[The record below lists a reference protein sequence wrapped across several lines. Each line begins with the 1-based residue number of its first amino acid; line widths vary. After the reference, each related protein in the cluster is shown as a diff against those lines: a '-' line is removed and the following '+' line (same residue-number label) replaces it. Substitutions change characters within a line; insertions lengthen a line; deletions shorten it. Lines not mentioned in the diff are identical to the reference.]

1 MSVEEVRWGREIR
14 FTICFPNKLLP
25 MQAIKARLT
34 ALVFFAG
41 SLATLQ
47 AQDPGFRVPA
57 SPKPSAN
64 SQGGGGSSG
73 TLTGA
78 AVLTSMEVLDNT
90 KPIQPGY
97 IVSIRILEDR
107 KEAVTQKVAVT
118 GEVQVPYIG
127 LVRAAG
133 RTCRDLAYTIKRDL
147 EKSFFISA
155 TVVIA
160 IDQIPDTPGGTYGV
174 ELETY
179 TMFGFVLKQGKYD
192 LPATEDVTI
201 SQAILRAGG
210 FAQFAD
216 KEHVRIV
223 RTTPQGEKS
232 ILVDVSSIMVKGQMQ
247 KDIYLRKND
256 VVIIPEKTVNF

>member
-1 MSVEEVRWGREIR
+1 
-14 FTICFPNKLLP
+14 
-25 MQAIKARLT
+25 
-34 ALVFFAG
+34 
-41 SLATLQ
+41 
-47 AQDPGFRVPA
+47 
-57 SPKPSAN
+57 
-64 SQGGGGSSG
+64 
-73 TLTGA
+73 
-78 AVLTSMEVLDNT
+78 MEVLDSSRT
-90 KPIQPGY
+90 IQPGY
-97 IVSIRILEDR
+97 VVSIRILEDR
-107 KEAVTQKVAVT
+107 KDAVQQKVAVT

-133 RTCRDLAYTIKRDL
+133 RSCKELAYSIKRDL

-160 IDQIPDTPGGTYGV
+160 IDQVPEGRDIYST

-216 KEHVRIV
+216 KEHVKIV
-223 RTTPQGEKS
+223 RNTPSGEKT
-232 ILVDVSSIMVKGQMQ
+232 ILVDVTSIMVKGLMQ

>member
-1 MSVEEVRWGREIR
+1 MKVCFTSLILFSV
-14 FTICFPNKLLP
+14 
-25 MQAIKARLT
+25 
-34 ALVFFAG
+34 
-41 SLATLQ
+41 SLASLN
-47 AQDPGFRVPA
+47 AQDPGFRAPS
-57 SPKPSAN
+57 SPRQSTA
-64 SQGGGGSSG
+64 SQGSVSNTGTSG

-78 AVLTSMEVLDNT
+78 SVLTSMEVLDSSRT
-90 KPIQPGY
+90 IQPGY
-97 IVSIRILEDR
+97 MVSIRILEDR
-107 KEAVTQKVAVT
+107 KDAVSQNVAVT

-133 RTCRDLAYTIKRDL
+133 KTCKELAYSIKKDL

-160 IDQIPDTPGGTYGV
+160 IDKVPDTPYIHSS

-192 LPATEDVTI
+192 LPASEDVTI

-216 KEHVRIV
+216 KEHVKVV
-223 RTTPQGEKS
+223 RTTPSGEKT
-232 ILVDVSSIMVKGQMQ
+232 ILVDVTSIMVKGQMQ

>member
-1 MSVEEVRWGREIR
+1 
-14 FTICFPNKLLP
+14 
-25 MQAIKARLT
+25 
-34 ALVFFAG
+34 
-41 SLATLQ
+41 
-47 AQDPGFRVPA
+47 
-57 SPKPSAN
+57 
-64 SQGGGGSSG
+64 
-73 TLTGA
+73 
-78 AVLTSMEVLDNT
+78 
-90 KPIQPGY
+90 
-97 IVSIRILEDR
+97 
-107 KEAVTQKVAVT
+107 
-118 GEVQVPYIG
+118 
-127 LVRAAG
+127 
-133 RTCRDLAYTIKRDL
+133 L

>member
-1 MSVEEVRWGREIR
+1 M
-14 FTICFPNKLLP
+14 
-25 MQAIKARLT
+25 
-34 ALVFFAG
+34 
-41 SLATLQ
+41 
-47 AQDPGFRVPA
+47 D
-57 SPKPSAN
+57 
-64 SQGGGGSSG
+64 
-73 TLTGA
+73 
-78 AVLTSMEVLDNT
+78 VLDNSKT
-90 KPIQPGY
+90 IQPGY
-97 IVSIRILEDR
+97 VVSIRILEDR
-107 KEAVTQKVAVT
+107 KDAVQQKVAVT

-133 RTCRDLAYTIKRDL
+133 RTCQELAYSIKRDL

-160 IDQIPDTPGGTYGV
+160 IDQVPEGRDIYST
-174 ELETY
+174 ELEIY
-179 TMFGFVLKQGKYD
+179 TVFGFVLKQGKYD

-216 KEHVRIV
+216 KEHVKIV
-223 RTTPQGEKS
+223 RTTPSGEKT
-232 ILVDVSSIMVKGQMQ
+232 ILVDVTSIMVKGQMQ

>member
-1 MSVEEVRWGREIR
+1 MKAR
-14 FTICFPNKLLP
+14 FTAFTFILSSLL
-25 MQAIKARLT
+25 A
-34 ALVFFAG
+34 
-41 SLATLQ
+41 SY

-57 SPKPSAN
+57 SARQTSSQNVSTPSN
-64 SQGGGGSSG
+64 STG
-73 TLTGA
+73 TITGA
-78 AVLTSMEVLDNT
+78 AVLTSMEVLDASRT
-90 KPIQPGY
+90 IQPGY
-97 IVSIRILEDR
+97 VVSIRILEDR
-107 KEAVTQKVAVT
+107 KDAVQQKVAVT
-118 GEVQVPYIG
+118 GEVQVPYVG

-133 RTCRDLAYTIKRDL
+133 RTCKDLAYSIKRDL

-160 IDQIPDTPGGTYGV
+160 IDEIPATPGGIHGV

-179 TMFGFVLKQGKYD
+179 TVFGFVLKQGKYD

-216 KEHVRIV
+216 KEHVKIV
-223 RTTPQGEKS
+223 RSTPTGEKS
-232 ILVDVSSIMVKGQMQ
+232 ILVDVTSIMVKGQMQ

>member
-1 MSVEEVRWGREIR
+1 MKAHLI
-14 FTICFPNKLLP
+14 TLLI
-25 MQAIKARLT
+25 AF
-34 ALVFFAG
+34 VV
-41 SLATLQ
+41 LAEAY
-47 AQDPGFRVPA
+47 AQDPGFRMP
-57 SPKPSAN
+57 SPPRQSQQ
-64 SQGGGGSSG
+64 SQGGSSASNSSG
-73 TLTGA
+73 TITGA
-78 AVLTSMEVLDNT
+78 AVLTSMDVLDSSRA
-90 KPIQPGY
+90 IQPGY

-107 KEAVTQKVAVT
+107 KEAVQQKVAVT

-133 RTCRDLAYTIKRDL
+133 RTCKELAYTIKRDL

-160 IDQIPDTPGGTYGV
+160 IDQVPEGRDIYST

-216 KEHVRIV
+216 KEHVKIV
-223 RTTPQGEKS
+223 RTTPSGEKT
-232 ILVDVSSIMVKGQMQ
+232 ILVDVSSIMVKGLMQ

>member
-1 MSVEEVRWGREIR
+1 MKAR
-14 FTICFPNKLLP
+14 FT
-25 MQAIKARLT
+25 
-34 ALVFFAG
+34 ALIFAAS
-41 SLATLQ
+41 SLAAVH
-47 AQDPGFRVPA
+47 AQDPGFRVPTSPRQSESQNSSAA
-57 SPKPSAN
+57 SSSA
-64 SQGGGGSSG
+64 G
-73 TLTGA
+73 TITGA
-78 AVLTSMEVLDNT
+78 AVLTSMEVLDT
-90 KPIQPGY
+90 SRTIQPGY
-97 IVSIRILEDR
+97 VVSIRILEDR
-107 KEAVTQKVAVT
+107 KDAQQQKVAVT

-133 RTCRDLAYTIKRDL
+133 RTCKELAYLIKRDL

-160 IDQIPDTPGGTYGV
+160 IDLIPDTPGGTYGV

-216 KEHVRIV
+216 KEHVKIV
-223 RTTPQGEKS
+223 RTTPGGEKS
-232 ILVDVSSIMVKGQMQ
+232 ILVDVTSIMVKGQMQ

>member
-1 MSVEEVRWGREIR
+1 VGRKVGLSIN
-14 FTICFPNKLLP
+14 FPNKLFL
-25 MQAIKARLT
+25 MQTIKARLT

-41 SLATLQ
+41 SLAALQ
-47 AQDPGFRVPA
+47 AQDPGFRVPT
-57 SPKPSAN
+57 SPKPAANN
-64 SQGGGGSSG
+64 SQGGGNSSG
-73 TLTGA
+73 TFTGA

-127 LVRAAG
+127 LIRAAG
-133 RTCRDLAYTIKRDL
+133 RTCRDLAYTIKSDL
-147 EKSFFISA
+147 ERSFFISA